1 MKNKIISMALI
12 SLAMTTTLNAGM
24 FDFFSEPEQKVV
36 SSQEENRIEQ
46 IEAPDFSIKKVKLLE
61 PTVKKK
67 NIEYLKD
74 NYQKIKLILIS
85 LENVEKNLEGFPER
99 SLITEVKGY
108 IKDKYLIQRTDL
120 VEIKSNLNEYMEE
133 VSIQKEGY

>member
-36 SSQEENRIEQ
+36 SSQEEKRIEQ

-67 NIEYLKD
+67 NIEYLKE